1 MNLRDVN
8 KSPKQNVDP
17 QEQGAVGCIQYDAIY
32 REFVNW
38 HSDAADELSSEAD
51 VGGKRVKRYKG
62 MRTDAGLGKLWR
74 TRALSFSGVLALFSA
89 GSRPGAALPAVLH
102 RCQPL
107 WRQNSRQTML
117 NTLKAKFFLWMYSA
131 PIKVQGRSLCRAP
144 AHRGTTYPAWI
155 LKVACNIKAANQQ
168 HKCIWNEI
176 NKKCIF
182 FFWLL
187 KMVLGGYITEAGT
200 MLGICTQ
207 EGGREAGCGG
217 RGRGAKGRR
226 LLHVNI
232 HCMNQG
238 LVSTVLP
245 FLSSPKKKIN
255 YQCLYDER
263 GISGLFILL

>member
-1 MNLRDVN
+1 
-8 KSPKQNVDP
+8 
-17 QEQGAVGCIQYDAIY
+17 
-32 REFVNW
+32 
-38 HSDAADELSSEAD
+38 
-51 VGGKRVKRYKG
+51 
-62 MRTDAGLGKLWR
+62 
-74 TRALSFSGVLALFSA
+74 
-89 GSRPGAALPAVLH
+89 
-102 RCQPL
+102 
-107 WRQNSRQTML
+107 
-117 NTLKAKFFLWMYSA
+117 
-131 PIKVQGRSLCRAP
+131 
-144 AHRGTTYPAWI
+144 
-155 LKVACNIKAANQQ
+155 
-168 HKCIWNEI
+168 
-176 NKKCIF
+176 
-182 FFWLL
+182 
-187 KMVLGGYITEAGT
+187 MVLGGYITEAGT